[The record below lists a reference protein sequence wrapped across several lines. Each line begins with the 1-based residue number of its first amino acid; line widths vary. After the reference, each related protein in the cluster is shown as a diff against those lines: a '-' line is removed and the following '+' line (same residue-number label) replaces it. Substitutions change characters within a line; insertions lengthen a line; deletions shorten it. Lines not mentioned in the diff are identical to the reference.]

1 MSAVLDGRGLILRIE
16 PAESV
21 EPARGFGALSKC
33 CEAAV
38 CNPANHSI
46 AVNCAPRIVLDPG
59 PGRRANPDDAHT
71 NDTEHEWQDPH
82 DRLLIS
88 GYKLQMPIKDIL
100 FHIRDTADRGQMQSA
115 VAAAVAQG
123 DTDANRDD
131 AIKRWLVRQYQSQS
145 KLHVR
150 GTE

>member
-1 MSAVLDGRGLILRIE
+1 VTVITFWMSAVLDGRGLILRIE

-59 PGRRANPDDAHT
+59 PGRRANPDDADT

-82 DRLLIS
+82 DRR
-88 GYKLQMPIKDIL
+88 DIL
-100 FHIRDTADRGQMQSA
+100 FHIRDAADRGQVQRA
-115 VAAAVAQG
+115 VAAGVAQG
-123 DTDANRDD
+123 DTDAYRDD

-145 KLHVR
+145 KLHAR

>member
-1 MSAVLDGRGLILRIE
+1 MSAVLNGRGLILWIE

-21 EPARGFGALSKC
+21 EPARGFGALFKC

-46 AVNCAPRIVLDPG
+46 AVDYAPRIVLDPG
-59 PGRRANPDDAHT
+59 PGRHANPDDADT
-71 NDTEHEWQDPH
+71 NDAEHEWQDPH
-82 DRLLIS
+82 DPLRIS
-88 GYKLQMPIKDIL
+88 GSYIL
-100 FHIRDTADRGQMQSA
+100 FHISDTADHGQMQSA

-123 DTDANRDD
+123 DTDAHRND
-131 AIKRWLVRQYQSQS
+131 AIKRWLVRRYQSQS